1 MFCGLI
7 SFGDLFHFFLWRL
20 TCPFFCSMG
29 IFICRCFV
37 VLLVVAG
44 LLWMIKLRIEVFRR
58 NQRRYDEIEQMASR
72 PFASVRLELTS
83 PRANLV
89 SVLVVLPFCFC

>member
-1 MFCGLI
+1 M
-7 SFGDLFHFFLWRL
+7 
-20 TCPFFCSMG
+20 
-29 IFICRCFV
+29 
-37 VLLVVAG
+37 LLVVAG

-89 SVLVVLPFCFC
+89 SVIVDKCSVTEIPICMVSRRK

>member
-1 MFCGLI
+1 
-7 SFGDLFHFFLWRL
+7 
-20 TCPFFCSMG
+20 
-29 IFICRCFV
+29 
-37 VLLVVAG
+37 
-44 LLWMIKLRIEVFRR
+44 MIKLRIEVFRR

-89 SVLVVLPFCFC
+89 STIMDKYVVIGLPVSAFTLQTNLIGSPFLFV

>member
-1 MFCGLI
+1 
-7 SFGDLFHFFLWRL
+7 
-20 TCPFFCSMG
+20 
-29 IFICRCFV
+29 
-37 VLLVVAG
+37 
-44 LLWMIKLRIEVFRR
+44 MIKLRIEVFRR

-89 SVLVVLPFCFC
+89 SNQCGQIYAFFDFQYLHSEEEVESRSVS